1 MKVIKK
7 VLIVLLIV
15 LVIIQF
21 FRPEKNI
28 ADQPIAAFFESET
41 QASAEIVTILESKCY
56 DCHSNNTK
64 YPWYAEVAPI
74 SYWIDGHIEEGKEH
88 FNVSDWASFDIEKKE
103 HKMEEF
109 VEEVEEGKM
118 PEDSYTW
125 IHGNLSDGEK
135 EKIIEWGKKVRLSY
149 KREMEGK

>member
-135 EKIIEWGKKVRLSY
+135 EKIIEWGKKVRANY
-149 KREMEGK
+149 KSQMTN